1 MLASAR
7 NGGRRILTPAP
18 SSRSPDHR
26 IHRVR
31 GKGTDAPEGCTAPLS
46 EMRDQE
52 RWLVGWCPRGDL
64 NPHALAGTST
74 SS

>member
-52 RWLVGWCPRGDL
+52 RWLVGWLVSEGGLEPPRPCG
-64 NPHALAGTST
+64 H
-74 SS
+74 